1 MQKHSAISR
10 INKNNNIHII
20 FIRNQGFNSPRSTGI
35 KTRVLTRLDT
45 ALKPGF

>member
-1 MQKHSAISR
+1 MNAEANAISR

-20 FIRNQGFNSPRSTGI
+20 FIRPPVTGI
-35 KTRVLTRLDT
+35 KTRVLIRQVTSP